1 MCSLH
6 PDVGTSNIHYE
17 EALVQ
22 RALIACS
29 GEVVALASSEK
40 LGTAS
45 PYVIGPLSD
54 LNLFITDQGISED
67 VLTPEP

>member
-1 MCSLH
+1 MVTVRADTVEAFQRLRADLCLLGVCSLH

-29 GEVVALASSEK
+29 G
-40 LGTAS
+40 
-45 PYVIGPLSD
+45 
-54 LNLFITDQGISED
+54 
-67 VLTPEP
+67 